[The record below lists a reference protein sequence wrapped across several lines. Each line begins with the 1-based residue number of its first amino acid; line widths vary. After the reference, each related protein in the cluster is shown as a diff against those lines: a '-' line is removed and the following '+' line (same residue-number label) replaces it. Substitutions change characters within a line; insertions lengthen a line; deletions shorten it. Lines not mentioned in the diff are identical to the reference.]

1 MTTSPFA
8 DEFDAFSPFAP
19 EATGLPV
26 VSESPEQATVRQAVA
41 RGTTDLNA
49 LTNLVFFA
57 RHPER
62 SGRGLSASEPG
73 FAALGAEWTTI
84 RDTVV
89 RPLLSPTPSAPTT
102 TADLWVPGAER
113 VANAKSAGGTYVDG
127 PWRFVF
133 HTIEGEPS
141 AQGFRTLAAG
151 HGNPP
156 HLWAMPSADLLLQ
169 TVPLHRSAYA
179 LARPGATMTNRLH
192 AIQVECWGF
201 AAKMGAA
208 TADTLNWL
216 ADRVLAPVARMVPIN
231 LDGLRP
237 IGPGEPCYGTH
248 SGCRMT
254 AAEWQAFDGVC
265 GHKDVPDNEHW
276 DPGQL
281 PIPTIAA
288 RAKATLGGTGSIRRE
303 SPVADLAGLSS
314 HDGPNFVAER
324 DDEDTESPWQQEAAD
339 VHPRLAWEA
348 PSAEADPWAE
358 FDHLAPA
365 GFVPPVPARPPM
377 TRRPSMFDRGC
388 CLLVSRS
395 LTGVDKLKDRWGT
408 GTYDRSQPGTLYTG
422 KAGFVDLAHL
432 WSVAE
437 VTAYAYQQIYA
448 AGGKASTK
456 VGALE
461 GDATLRS
468 TAPKTEW
475 LGLARSIAYD
485 DALAHEI
492 AWYWKQV
499 GGRPQLRLL
508 PRGPLLQLPGHG
520 GRRTRPAL
528 GQRHAEDHVRRRGGD
543 PAPPP
548 ADVPGRPDRDRD
560 QEGVRPDLAAVG
572 RRDAGR
578 GPPTRAEVPAA
589 AQLLPRA
596 LARRP
601 PQRRR
606 RTRLDRRALHAHHQ
620 VRLPASL
627 GLRPRGLHP
636 ADAEDQGRCD
646 TAVQLRPAVRPTLS
660 LGPG

>member
-448 AGGKASTK
+448 AGGKRAPRSAPSRATRRCAARRRRRSGWGWRAASPTTTRWHTRSPGTGNRLAGAHNSAFSPEDLCSNYLGTVVAARALLSASATPRTTF
-456 VGALE
+456 VGEAE
-461 GDATLRS
+461 T
-468 TAPKTEW
+468 
-475 LGLARSIAYD
+475 
-485 DALAHEI
+485 
-492 AWYWKQV
+492 
-499 GGRPQLRLL
+499 QLRLL
-508 PRGPLLQLPGHG
+508 LTSLDAQTETETKKAFALISRRWVDETQVEDLLPG
-520 GRRTRPAL
+520 PKYL
-528 GQRHAEDHVRRRGGD
+528 RRRNFS
-543 PAPPP
+543 P
-548 ADVPGRPDRDRD
+548 VPW
-560 QEGVRPDLAAVG
+560 LAGHPSDGA
-572 RRDAGR
+572 
-578 GPPTRAEVPAA
+578 VPAWIGVPFT
-589 AQLLPRA
+589 LTTRYDYRHPSGFG
-596 LARRP
+596 LADFTPLTQKIR
-601 PQRRR
+601 
-606 RTRLDRRALHAHHQ
+606 
-620 VRLPASL
+620 
-627 GLRPRGLHP
+627 
-636 ADAEDQGRCD
+636 ADAILPSNYGPQYDQ
-646 TAVQLRPAVRPTLS
+646 P
-660 LGPG
+660 